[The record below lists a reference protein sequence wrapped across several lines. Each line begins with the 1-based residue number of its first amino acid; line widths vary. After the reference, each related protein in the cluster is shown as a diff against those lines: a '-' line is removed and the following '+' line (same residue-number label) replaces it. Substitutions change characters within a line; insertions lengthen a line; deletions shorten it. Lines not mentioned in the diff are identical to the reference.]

1 MLEKKPRLAAI
12 VQLQVVPAWGIM
24 RHFMTTEGFSYIP
37 LAFFTLLSSR
47 VLFLM
52 IKSLR
57 PLLLAGVLLPLAF
70 SATAAPINN
79 TLPPNVAQ
87 ALQKA
92 KLQNTALSL
101 VMLPLNG
108 PGTPTVFNATSR

>member
-1 MLEKKPRLAAI
+1 
-12 VQLQVVPAWGIM
+12 
-24 RHFMTTEGFSYIP
+24 
-37 LAFFTLLSSR
+37 
-47 VLFLM
+47 M

-57 PLLLAGVLLPLAF
+57 PLLLAGFLLPLAF

-108 PGTPTVFNATSR
+108 PGKIGRAHV